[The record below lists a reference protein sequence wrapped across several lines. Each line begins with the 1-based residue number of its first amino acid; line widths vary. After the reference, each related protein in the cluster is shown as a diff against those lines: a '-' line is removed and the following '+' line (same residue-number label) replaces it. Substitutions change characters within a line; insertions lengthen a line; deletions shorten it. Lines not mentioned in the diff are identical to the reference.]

1 MDNIIYIEPSA
12 DDILSYKKNI
22 SISISSVD
30 NFTFGF
36 KNLDQIILCH
46 YNIRLKD
53 ELTIE
58 LISPKR
64 TGIDKLLILVE
75 EKAKRLNIKKLLI
88 FCIEFKNWYE
98 TLGFIYINTIYL
110 SPNVPKIYR
119 LVKLI

>member
-1 MDNIIYIEPSA
+1 MDIIYIEPSV
-12 DDILSYKKNI
+12 DDISNYRKNN
-22 SISISSVD
+22 SISISSIY

-46 YNIRLKD
+46 YNFHLKD

-58 LISPKR
+58 FISPKR

-75 EKAKRLNIKKLLI
+75 EKAKSLNIKKLLI

-98 TLGFIYINTIYL
+98 TLGFKLLFIYHQTFQKYID
-110 SPNVPKIYR
+110 
-119 LVKLI
+119 

>member
-64 TGIDKLLILVE
+64 TGIDKLLI
-75 EKAKRLNIKKLLI
+75 

-110 SPNVPKIYR
+110 SPNVPKLYR